1 MCGIAG
7 YFGTTPR
14 TVEQINGCLQSMQ
27 HRGPDAQSQ
36 YTHQTSDGK
45 TIQLFHARLNII
57 DLDVR
62 SNQPF
67 RVGNK
72 VMVYNGELY
81 NYIELKKELTT
92 AGVGFQTESDTE
104 VLLKALHHFGE
115 EVLDRA
121 EGMWSFAVFDE
132 DTGKLLL
139 CRDRFAEKPLYI
151 FEDESGF
158 YFASEPKSIR
168 ALLGKQLK
176 PNINHIYRYMVNGYK
191 ALNKYDDTFFEG
203 LRRLPPAHTLQINT
217 KGSQSL
223 TRYWKPGFLTDNSMT
238 YDQAVEGVR
247 ERLIESVK
255 LRLRADVP
263 LAFCMSGGVDSN
275 ALISI
280 AKNVF
285 DYDVHGFTIVNT
297 DERYEENEM
306 VQLAVSSQNLKHT
319 PIPVKTENF
328 LPNLRA
334 LVRQHDSP
342 VTTISYYAH
351 WLLMQG
357 VSEAGYRI
365 SISGTAAD
373 EIFTGYYDHH
383 LLYLSEIHQEAE
395 IFNQSKSNWLQH
407 VKPIVR
413 NPFLQNPEQFV
424 DDPNFRGHIFLNA
437 DEFSAFLYNEWHEE
451 FEEKDFGL
459 PLLRNRMWNEMFH
472 ESVPVIL
479 HEDDLN
485 AMSFSIENRSP
496 YLDRQLFEFANTI
509 PTRHLIQ
516 DAKAKSVLRDAM
528 KGIAPDAVMQNRRKV
543 GFNAPIFSF
552 LNVHDENVKKEIL
565 ADSPVYDHV
574 RREKIET
581 ILAQPDLPNSGS
593 KFLFYFLCSKLFL
606 EEVAS

>member
-7 YFGTTPR
+7 YFGYTPR
-14 TVEQINGCLQSMQ
+14 TVEQVNGCLQSMK

-36 YTHQTSDGK
+36 YTHQTPDGK

-81 NYIELKKELTT
+81 NYIELKNELIA

-132 DTGKLLL
+132 ETGKLLL
-139 CRDRFAEKPLYI
+139 CRDRFAEKPLFI

-158 YFASEPKSIR
+158 YFSSEPKSIH
-168 ALLGKQLK
+168 ALLGRRLK
-176 PNINHIYRYMVNGYK
+176 PNLNHIYRYMVNGYK
-191 ALNKYDDTFFEG
+191 ALQKYEDTFFEG
-203 LRRLPPAHTLQINT
+203 LRRLLPAHTLQISANGT
-217 KGSQSL
+217 QSL
-223 TRYWKPGFLTDNSMT
+223 TRYWKPQWQPDNTMT
-238 YDQAVEGVR
+238 YDQAVQGVR

-306 VQLAVSSQNLKHT
+306 VELAVSSQNLKHT
-319 PIPVKTENF
+319 PIPVNTENF

-383 LLYLSEIHQEAE
+383 LLYLSEIQNETEVFEQA
-395 IFNQSKSNWLQH
+395 KSNWLEH

-413 NPFLQNPEQFV
+413 NPFLQNPQQFV
-424 DDPNFRGHIFLNA
+424 DDPNFRGHIFLNSE
-437 DEFSAFLYNEWHEE
+437 EFSAFLCKDWNEE
-451 FEEKDFGL
+451 FEEHNFSL
-459 PLLRNRMWNEMFH
+459 PLLRNRMWNELFH
-472 ESVPVIL
+472 ETVPVIL

-528 KGIAPDAVMQNRRKV
+528 KGIAPGAVMQNRRKV

-552 LNVHDENVKKEIL
+552 LNVKDENVKKEIL
-565 ADSPVYDHV
+565 ADSPIYDHV
-574 RREKIET
+574 HREKIET
-581 ILAQPDLPNSGS
+581 ILAQPELPNSGS

-606 EEVAS
+606 EEVSS